1 MNDNID
7 HYLGEPARFVKMH
20 DVIRDMALWLS
31 CQNGNKKQNRI
42 VVVDGGKLVTSQEV
56 EKWKGTQRISFV
68 SDTFEELM
76 ERPSFPNLHT
86 LLLVANRRRPLSF
99 PSGFFTYMPFITV
112 LDFASL
118 DNLVALPMDIGKLVT
133 LQYLNL
139 SDTGIRRI
147 PREPRN
153 LKN

>member
-1 MNDNID
+1 M
-7 HYLGEPARFVKMH
+7 
-20 DVIRDMALWLS
+20 
-31 CQNGNKKQNRI
+31 
-42 VVVDGGKLVTSQEV
+42 
-56 EKWKGTQRISFV
+56 
-68 SDTFEELM
+68 
-76 ERPSFPNLHT
+76 
-86 LLLVANRRRPLSF
+86 PL
-99 PSGFFTYMPFITV
+99 ITV